1 MSLSVLMAL
10 GLALAMIMVAVLTW
24 FFHDTK
30 HRDLES
36 WIEYGFSGDTMRH
49 VLVYYRSMGLSML
62 AFYVLFVV
70 SCLVLQADGHVL
82 FAAANGEAIVAG
94 PVGAAMFG
102 LDLVLRGGFFDVMEH
117 FELSASPILM
127 YRENGWFVLYCF
139 VFRIYYGL
147 TLLRIAV
154 SFAMIWTRARRARR
168 AVEGPAEAQSDA
180 PTRRG
185 LRLRF
190 KPRGRAAR
198 DRNLQKA

>member
-1 MSLSVLMAL
+1 MAL
-10 GLALAMIMVAVLTW
+10 GLTAAMIAVAVLTW

-36 WIEYGFSGDTMRH
+36 WIEFGFSGDTRRH
-49 VLVYYRSMGLSML
+49 VLLYYRSMGLSML

-82 FAAANGEAIVAG
+82 FADHEGHAIAAG
-94 PVGAAMFG
+94 PIGAALFG
-102 LDLVLRGGFFDVMEH
+102 LDLVLKGGFFDIMEH

-127 YRENGWFVLYCF
+127 NRENGWFVLYAF

-154 SFAMIWTRARRARR
+154 SFALIWTRLRRVRRAID
-168 AVEGPAEAQSDA
+168 GPDEPQEA
-180 PTRRG
+180 PKPRRG
-185 LRLRF
+185 LRLRLRSHERGT
-190 KPRGRAAR
+190 RGRG
-198 DRNLQKA
+198 LQKA